1 MIISLEIQN
10 YAIIEKLHVAL
21 DKGLNI
27 ITGETGAGKSI
38 LLGALGLIMGK
49 RADTKVLYHQDR
61 KCIVEASFNIKS
73 YDLKGFFEANN
84 LDYDVELIIRREIS
98 PVGKS
103 RAFVNDTPVTL
114 AILQELTKSLVD
126 MHQQFDTLDI
136 HSSKWQ
142 MEVLDSLAG
151 NAKLLS
157 AYQLEFKEYKV
168 AEKRLKT
175 LEKEAAN
182 ALKELDYITFQ
193 FTELDEA
200 SLEFDEQE
208 SKEQLLNRLA
218 GTEDIQRIANSAY
231 FAIDESEQSIINQL
245 QIISQDLDNIK
256 ELDPKLSE
264 SYDRVLSSLEEL
276 RDIAAVLQDVN
287 ESVEHDPNLA
297 HETKERLDMI
307 YRLQKKHQVVS
318 IEELLTIQSDLH
330 TRINSQQKMDGE
342 INEIASKMH
351 KLETNLKVTAKKLS
365 TNRKKIAKSFAKDIE
380 MLLATLS
387 MEHAKIDARLTD
399 SDQLTPNGMDKI
411 DYYFSANKGGTL
423 GALKNVASG
432 GEISRLTLVIKSLVA
447 SSMALP
453 TLIFDE
459 IDTGVSGEVANRMA
473 EIISKLAK
481 KHQVMSITHSPQIAA
496 KAQHHY
502 FVYKHETETRTIT
515 NIKLLSANDRIVE
528 IAKMLSGNP
537 PSDAAV
543 ANAKELIGKKI

>member
-151 NAKLLS
+151 NTKLLS

-318 IEELLTIQSDLH
+318 IEELLTIQTDLH

>member
-10 YAIIEKLHVAL
+10 YAIIEELHVDL

-61 KCIVEASFNIKS
+61 KCIVEAKFDVSG
-73 YDLKGFFEANN
+73 YDLKGYFTTND
-84 LDYDVELIIRREIS
+84 LDYDTELIIRREIS
-98 PVGKS
+98 PAGKS

-114 AILQELTKSLVD
+114 SILQELTKSLVD

-136 HSSKWQ
+136 HSAKWQ

-151 NAKLLS
+151 NGKLLES
-157 AYQLEFKEYKV
+157 YQTEYKEYKS
-168 AEKRLKT
+168 AEKRLKS
-175 LEKEAAN
+175 LEEAAAN
-182 ALKELDYITFQ
+182 ALKELDYISFQ

-200 SLEFDEQE
+200 SLEHDEQE
-208 SKEQLLNRLA
+208 AKELLLNRLS
-218 GTEDIQRIANSAY
+218 GTEDIQRVASSAH
-231 FAIDESEQSIINQL
+231 FAIDESEQSIVDQL
-245 QIISQDLDNIK
+245 QSISQDLDHVK

-264 SYDRVLSSLEEL
+264 SYDRILSSIEEL
-276 RDIAAVLQDVN
+276 RDVAAVLQDVN
-287 ESVEHDPNLA
+287 EGVEHDPNLA
-297 HETKERLDMI
+297 QETQERLDLI
-307 YRLQKKHQVVS
+307 YRLQKKHQVLS
-318 IEELLTIQSDLH
+318 IEELLNIHTDLH
-330 TRINSQQKMDGE
+330 TKISSQEKMDGE
-342 INEIASKMH
+342 INEIASKLH
-351 KLETNLKVTAKKLS
+351 KLEKSLTETAKKLS
-365 TNRKKIAKSFAKDIE
+365 VSRKKVAKSFAKNVE
-380 MLLATLS
+380 ASLSTLS
-387 MEHAKIDARLTD
+387 MEHAKIEARLIETD
-399 SDQLTPNGMDKI
+399 HLTSTGLDKV

-473 EIISKLAK
+473 EIISKLAE

-496 KAQHHY
+496 KANHHY
-502 FVYKHETETRTIT
+502 FVYKQETDTRTIT
-515 NIKLLSANDRIVE
+515 NIKLLSNDDRVIE
-528 IAKMLSGNP
+528 LAKMLSGDP

-543 ANAKELIGKKI
+543 ANAKELIGK

>member
-61 KCIVEASFNIKS
+61 KCIVEANFNIKS

-84 LDYDVELIIRREIS
+84 LDYEIELIIRREIS

-151 NAKLLS
+151 NTKLLS

-218 GTEDIQRIANSAY
+218 GTEDIQRVANSAY

-264 SYDRVLSSLEEL
+264 SYDRMLSSLEEL

-297 HETKERLDMI
+297 QETKERLDMI

-318 IEELLTIQSDLH
+318 IEELLTIQTDLH

-399 SDQLTPNGMDKI
+399 SDQLTPNGMDKV

-515 NIKLLSANDRIVE
+515 NIKLLSANDRILE

>member
-61 KCIVEASFNIKS
+61 KCIVEARFNIKS

-84 LDYDVELIIRREIS
+84 LDYDIELIIRREIS

-151 NAKLLS
+151 NTKLLS

-218 GTEDIQRIANSAY
+218 GTEDIQRVANSAY

-297 HETKERLDMI
+297 QETQERLDMI

-318 IEELLTIQSDLH
+318 IEELLTIQTDLH

-351 KLETNLKVTAKKLS
+351 KLETSLKVTAKKLS
-365 TNRKKIAKSFAKDIE
+365 TSRKKIAKSFAKDIE
-380 MLLATLS
+380 VLLATLS

-399 SDQLTPNGMDKI
+399 SDQLTLSGLDKV

-515 NIKLLSANDRIVE
+515 NIKLLSADDRIVE

-543 ANAKELIGKKI
+543 ANARELIGKKI

>member
-61 KCIVEASFNIKS
+61 KCTVEARFNIKS

-84 LDYDVELIIRREIS
+84 LDYDIELIIRREIS

-126 MHQQFDTLDI
+126 MHQQFDTLDT

-151 NAKLLS
+151 NTKLLS

-200 SLEFDEQE
+200 SLKFDEQE

-218 GTEDIQRIANSAY
+218 GTEDIQRVANSAY

-287 ESVEHDPNLA
+287 ENVEHDPNLA
-297 HETKERLDMI
+297 QETQERLDMI

-318 IEELLTIQSDLH
+318 IEELLTIQTDLH

-351 KLETNLKVTAKKLS
+351 KLETSLKATAKKLS
-365 TNRKKIAKSFAKDIE
+365 TSRKKIAKSFAKDIE
-380 MLLATLS
+380 VLLATLS

-399 SDQLTPNGMDKI
+399 SDQLTPSGLDKV

-459 IDTGVSGEVANRMA
+459 IDSGVSGEVANRMA

-515 NIKLLSANDRIVE
+515 NIKLLSADDRIVE

-543 ANAKELIGKKI
+543 ANAKELIVKKI

>member
-38 LLGALGLIMGK
+38 LLGELGLIMGK

-218 GTEDIQRIANSAY
+218 GTEDIQRVANSAY

-318 IEELLTIQSDLH
+318 IEELLTIQTDLH

-528 IAKMLSGNP
+528 IAKMLSGNH

>member
-10 YAIIEKLHVAL
+10 YAIIEKLNVAL

-61 KCIVEASFNIKS
+61 KCIVEARFNIKS

-84 LDYDVELIIRREIS
+84 LDYDIELIIRREIS

-151 NAKLLS
+151 NTKLLS

-218 GTEDIQRIANSAY
+218 GTEDIQRVANSAY

-297 HETKERLDMI
+297 QETQERLDMI

-318 IEELLTIQSDLH
+318 IEELLTIQTDLH

-351 KLETNLKVTAKKLS
+351 KLETSLKATAKKLS
-365 TNRKKIAKSFAKDIE
+365 TSRKKIAKSFAKDIE
-380 MLLATLS
+380 VLLATLS

-399 SDQLTPNGMDKI
+399 SDQLTPSGLDKV

-515 NIKLLSANDRIVE
+515 NIKLLSADDRIVE

>member
-297 HETKERLDMI
+297 QETQERLDMI

-399 SDQLTPNGMDKI
+399 SDQLTPNGMDKV

>member
-10 YAIIEKLHVAL
+10 YAIIEKLNVAL

-61 KCIVEASFNIKS
+61 KCTVEARFNIKS

-84 LDYDVELIIRREIS
+84 LDYDIELIIRREIS

-151 NAKLLS
+151 NTKLLS

-200 SLEFDEQE
+200 SLKFDEQE

-218 GTEDIQRIANSAY
+218 GTEDIQRVANSAY

-287 ESVEHDPNLA
+287 ESVEYDPNLA
-297 HETKERLDMI
+297 QETQERLDMI

-318 IEELLTIQSDLH
+318 IEELLTIQTDLH

-351 KLETNLKVTAKKLS
+351 KLETSLKATAKKLS
-365 TNRKKIAKSFAKDIE
+365 TSRRKIAKSFAKDIE
-380 MLLATLS
+380 VLLATLS

-399 SDQLTPNGMDKI
+399 SDQLTPSGLDKV

-459 IDTGVSGEVANRMA
+459 IDSGVSGEVANRMA

-515 NIKLLSANDRIVE
+515 NIKLLSADDRIVE

>member
-61 KCIVEASFNIKS
+61 KCIVEARFNIKS

-84 LDYDVELIIRREIS
+84 LDYDIELIIRREIS

-151 NAKLLS
+151 NTKLLS

-218 GTEDIQRIANSAY
+218 GTEDIQRVANSAY

-297 HETKERLDMI
+297 QETQERLDMI

-318 IEELLTIQSDLH
+318 IEELLTIQTDLH

-351 KLETNLKVTAKKLS
+351 KLETSLKVTAKKLS
-365 TNRKKIAKSFAKDIE
+365 TSRKKIAKSFAKDIE
-380 MLLATLS
+380 VLLATLS

-399 SDQLTPNGMDKI
+399 SDQLTPSGLDKV

-515 NIKLLSANDRIVE
+515 NIKLLSADDRIVE

>member
-61 KCIVEASFNIKS
+61 KCIVEARFNIKS

-84 LDYDVELIIRREIS
+84 LDYDIELIIRREIS

-151 NAKLLS
+151 NTKLLS

-218 GTEDIQRIANSAY
+218 GTEDIQRVANSAY

-297 HETKERLDMI
+297 QETQERLDMI

-318 IEELLTIQSDLH
+318 IEELLTIQTDLH

-351 KLETNLKVTAKKLS
+351 KLETSLKVTAKKLS
-365 TNRKKIAKSFAKDIE
+365 TSRKKIAKSFAKDIE
-380 MLLATLS
+380 VLLATLS

-399 SDQLTPNGMDKI
+399 SDQLTLSGLDKV

-515 NIKLLSANDRIVE
+515 NIKLLSADDRIVE

>member
-84 LDYDVELIIRREIS
+84 LDYDIELIIRREIS

-193 FTELDEA
+193 FAELDEA

-218 GTEDIQRIANSAY
+218 GTEDIQRVANSAY

-297 HETKERLDMI
+297 QETQERLDMI

-318 IEELLTIQSDLH
+318 IEELLTIQTDLH

-399 SDQLTPNGMDKI
+399 SDQLTPNGMDKV

>member
-61 KCIVEASFNIKS
+61 KCIVEARFNIKS

-84 LDYDVELIIRREIS
+84 LDYDIELIIRREIS

-136 HSSKWQ
+136 HSSKWH

-151 NAKLLS
+151 NTKLLS

-218 GTEDIQRIANSAY
+218 GTEDIQRVANSAY

-297 HETKERLDMI
+297 QETQERLDMI

-318 IEELLTIQSDLH
+318 IEELLTIQTDLH

-351 KLETNLKVTAKKLS
+351 KLETSLKVTAKKLS
-365 TNRKKIAKSFAKDIE
+365 TSRKKIAKSFAKDIE
-380 MLLATLS
+380 VLLATLS

-399 SDQLTPNGMDKI
+399 SDQLTLSGLDKV

-515 NIKLLSANDRIVE
+515 NIKLLSADDRIVE

-543 ANAKELIGKKI
+543 ANARELIGKKI

>member
-84 LDYDVELIIRREIS
+84 LDYDIELIIRREIS

-151 NAKLLS
+151 NTKLLS

-193 FTELDEA
+193 FAELDEA

-218 GTEDIQRIANSAY
+218 GTEDIQRVANSAY

-297 HETKERLDMI
+297 QETQERLDMI

-318 IEELLTIQSDLH
+318 IEELLTIQTDLH

-399 SDQLTPNGMDKI
+399 SDQLTPNGMDKV

>member
-10 YAIIEKLHVAL
+10 YAIIEKLHVTL

-61 KCIVEASFNIKS
+61 KCIVEARFNIKS

-84 LDYDVELIIRREIS
+84 LDYDIELIIRREIS

-151 NAKLLS
+151 NTKLLS

-218 GTEDIQRIANSAY
+218 GTEDIQRVANSAY

-297 HETKERLDMI
+297 QETQERLDMI

-318 IEELLTIQSDLH
+318 IEELLTIQTDLH

-351 KLETNLKVTAKKLS
+351 KLETSLKATAKKLS
-365 TNRKKIAKSFAKDIE
+365 TSRKKIAKSFAKDIE
-380 MLLATLS
+380 VLLATLS

-399 SDQLTPNGMDKI
+399 SDQLTPSGLDKV

-515 NIKLLSANDRIVE
+515 NIKLLSADDRIVE

>member
-297 HETKERLDMI
+297 QETQERLDMI

-318 IEELLTIQSDLH
+318 IEELLTIQTDLH

-399 SDQLTPNGMDKI
+399 SDQLTPNGMDKV

>member
-218 GTEDIQRIANSAY
+218 GTEDIQRVANSAY

-297 HETKERLDMI
+297 QETQERLDMI

-318 IEELLTIQSDLH
+318 IEELLTIQTDLH

-399 SDQLTPNGMDKI
+399 SDQLTPNGMDKV

>member
-84 LDYDVELIIRREIS
+84 LDYDIELIIRREIS
-98 PVGKS
+98 PAGKS

-157 AYQLEFKEYKV
+157 AYKLEFKEYKV

-193 FTELDEA
+193 FAELDEA

-318 IEELLTIQSDLH
+318 IEELLTIQTDLH

-387 MEHAKIDARLTD
+387 IEHAKIDARLTD

>member
-193 FTELDEA
+193 FAELDEA

-318 IEELLTIQSDLH
+318 IEELLTIQTDLH

>member
-61 KCIVEASFNIKS
+61 KCIVEARFNIKS

-84 LDYDVELIIRREIS
+84 LDYDIELIIRREIS

-151 NAKLLS
+151 NTKLLS

-218 GTEDIQRIANSAY
+218 GTEDIQRVANSAY

-287 ESVEHDPNLA
+287 ENVEHDPNLA
-297 HETKERLDMI
+297 QETQERLDII

-318 IEELLTIQSDLH
+318 IEELLTIQTDLH

-351 KLETNLKVTAKKLS
+351 KLETSLKATAKKLS
-365 TNRKKIAKSFAKDIE
+365 TSRKKIAKSFAKDIE
-380 MLLATLS
+380 VLLATLS

-399 SDQLTPNGMDKI
+399 SDQLTPSGLDKV

-515 NIKLLSANDRIVE
+515 NIKLLSADDRIVE

>member
-61 KCIVEASFNIKS
+61 KCIVEARFNIKS

-84 LDYDVELIIRREIS
+84 LDYDIELIIRREIS

-151 NAKLLS
+151 NTKLLS

-218 GTEDIQRIANSAY
+218 GTEDIQRVANSAY

-287 ESVEHDPNLA
+287 ESVEYDPNLA
-297 HETKERLDMI
+297 QETQERLDMI

-318 IEELLTIQSDLH
+318 IEELLTIQTDLH

-351 KLETNLKVTAKKLS
+351 KLETSLKATAKKLS
-365 TNRKKIAKSFAKDIE
+365 TSRKKIAKSFAKDIE
-380 MLLATLS
+380 VLLATLS

-399 SDQLTPNGMDKI
+399 SDQLTPSGLDKV

-515 NIKLLSANDRIVE
+515 NIKLLSADDRIVE

>member
-1 MIISLEIQN
+1 
-10 YAIIEKLHVAL
+10 
-21 DKGLNI
+21 
-27 ITGETGAGKSI
+27 
-38 LLGALGLIMGK
+38 MGK

-61 KCIVEASFNIKS
+61 KCIVEARFNIKS

-84 LDYDVELIIRREIS
+84 LDYDIELIIRREIS

-151 NAKLLS
+151 NTKLLS

-218 GTEDIQRIANSAY
+218 GTEDIQRVANSAY

-297 HETKERLDMI
+297 QETQERLDMI
-307 YRLQKKHQVVS
+307 YRLQKKQKEVS
-318 IEELLTIQSDLH
+318 IEELLTIQTDLH

-351 KLETNLKVTAKKLS
+351 KLETSLKATAKKLS
-365 TNRKKIAKSFAKDIE
+365 TSRKKIAKSFAKDIE
-380 MLLATLS
+380 VLLATLS

-399 SDQLTPNGMDKI
+399 SDQLTPSGLDKV

-515 NIKLLSANDRIVE
+515 NIKLLSADDRIVE

>member
-84 LDYDVELIIRREIS
+84 LDYDIELIIRREIS

-151 NAKLLS
+151 NTKLLS

-297 HETKERLDMI
+297 QETQERLDMI

-318 IEELLTIQSDLH
+318 IEELLTIQTDLH

-399 SDQLTPNGMDKI
+399 SDQLTPNGMDKV

>member
-61 KCIVEASFNIKS
+61 KCIVEARFNIKS

-84 LDYDVELIIRREIS
+84 LDYDIELIIRREIS

-151 NAKLLS
+151 NTKLLS

-218 GTEDIQRIANSAY
+218 GTEDIQRVANSAY

-297 HETKERLDMI
+297 QETQERLDMI

-318 IEELLTIQSDLH
+318 IEELLTIQTDLH

-351 KLETNLKVTAKKLS
+351 KLETSLKVTAKKLS
-365 TNRKKIAKSFAKDIE
+365 TSRKKIAKSFAKDIE
-380 MLLATLS
+380 VLLATLS

-399 SDQLTPNGMDKI
+399 SDQLTPSGLDKV

-515 NIKLLSANDRIVE
+515 NIKLLSADDRIVE

-543 ANAKELIGKKI
+543 ANARELIGKKI

>member
-61 KCIVEASFNIKS
+61 KCIVEARFNIKS

-84 LDYDVELIIRREIS
+84 LDYDIELIIRREIS

-151 NAKLLS
+151 NTKLLS

-218 GTEDIQRIANSAY
+218 GTEDIQRVANSAY

-256 ELDPKLSE
+256 ELDSKLSE

-287 ESVEHDPNLA
+287 ESIEHDPNLA
-297 HETKERLDMI
+297 QETQERLDMI

-318 IEELLTIQSDLH
+318 IEELLTIQTDLH

-351 KLETNLKVTAKKLS
+351 KLETSLKATAKKLS
-365 TNRKKIAKSFAKDIE
+365 TSRKKIAKSFAKDIE
-380 MLLATLS
+380 VLLATLS

-399 SDQLTPNGMDKI
+399 SDQLTPSGLDKV

-515 NIKLLSANDRIVE
+515 NIKLLSADDRIVE

>member
-10 YAIIEKLHVAL
+10 YAIIEELHVRL

-49 RADTKVLYHQDR
+49 RADKKVLYHQDR
-61 KCIVEASFNIKS
+61 KCIVEARFDITS
-73 YDLKGFFEANN
+73 YDLKDFFEMHD
-84 LDYDVELIIRREIS
+84 LDYEEELIVRREIS
-98 PVGKS
+98 PSGKS

-114 AILQELTKSLVD
+114 AVLQELTKSLVD

-136 HSSKWQ
+136 HSPKWQ

-151 NAKLLS
+151 NGKLLS
-157 AYQLEFKEYKV
+157 KYQTEYKEYKI
-168 AEKRLKT
+168 AEKRLKE
-175 LEKEAAN
+175 LEEAAAN

-200 SLEFDEQE
+200 SLEHDEQE
-208 SKEQLLNRLA
+208 VKEQLLNRLS
-218 GTEDIQRIANSAY
+218 GTEDIQRVASSAH

-245 QIISQDLDNIK
+245 QSISNDLDNIK
-256 ELDPKLSE
+256 ELDPKLDS
-264 SYDRVLSSLEEL
+264 SYERILSSLEEL

-297 HETKERLDMI
+297 NETQERLDLI
-307 YRLQKKHQVVS
+307 YRLQKKHQVTSV
-318 IEELLTIQSDLH
+318 EELLTIQSDLH
-330 TRINSQQKMDGE
+330 IKISSQQKMDGE
-342 INEIASKMH
+342 INEIASTMD
-351 KLETNLKVTAKKLS
+351 KLETSLKASAKKLS
-365 TNRKKIAKSFAKDIE
+365 NSRKKIAKSFAKDVE
-380 MLLATLS
+380 TALATLS
-387 MEHAKIDARLTD
+387 MEHAKIEARITDAEK
-399 SDQLTPNGMDKI
+399 LTPTGLDQI
-411 DYYFSANKGGTL
+411 EYYFSANKGGKL
-423 GALKNVASG
+423 GALKSVASG

-473 EIISKLAK
+473 EIIGKLSRE
-481 KHQVMSITHSPQIAA
+481 HQVMSITHSPQIAA
-496 KAQHHY
+496 KANHHY

-515 NIKLLSANDRIVE
+515 NIKLLSSDDRIVE

-537 PSDAAV
+537 PSKAAI
-543 ANAKELIGKKI
+543 ANAKGLIGS

>member
-61 KCIVEASFNIKS
+61 KCIVEARFNIKS

-84 LDYDVELIIRREIS
+84 LDYDIELIIRREIS

-151 NAKLLS
+151 NTKLLS

-218 GTEDIQRIANSAY
+218 GTEDIQRVANSAY

-297 HETKERLDMI
+297 QETQERLDMI

-318 IEELLTIQSDLH
+318 IEELLTIQTDLH

-351 KLETNLKVTAKKLS
+351 KLETSLKVTAKKLS
-365 TNRKKIAKSFAKDIE
+365 TSRKKIAKSFAKDIE
-380 MLLATLS
+380 VLLATLS

-399 SDQLTPNGMDKI
+399 SDQLTPSGLDKV

-515 NIKLLSANDRIVE
+515 NIKLLSADDRIVE

-543 ANAKELIGKKI
+543 ANAKELIGKKM

>member
-61 KCIVEASFNIKS
+61 KCIVEARFNIKS

-84 LDYDVELIIRREIS
+84 LDYDIELIIRREIS

-151 NAKLLS
+151 NTKLLS

-218 GTEDIQRIANSAY
+218 GTEDIQRVANSAY

-297 HETKERLDMI
+297 QETQERLDMI

-318 IEELLTIQSDLH
+318 IEELLTIQTDLH

-351 KLETNLKVTAKKLS
+351 KLETSLKATAKKLS
-365 TNRKKIAKSFAKDIE
+365 TSRKKIAKSFAKDIE
-380 MLLATLS
+380 VLLATLS

-399 SDQLTPNGMDKI
+399 SDQLTPSGLDKV

-459 IDTGVSGEVANRMA
+459 IDSGVSGEVANRMA

-515 NIKLLSANDRIVE
+515 NIKLLSADDRIVE

>member
-297 HETKERLDMI
+297 QETQERLDMI

>member
-10 YAIIEKLHVAL
+10 YAIIEKLHVAI

-136 HSSKWQ
+136 HSSKLQ

-264 SYDRVLSSLEEL
+264 SYDSVLSSLEEL

-297 HETKERLDMI
+297 HETKDRLDMI

-481 KHQVMSITHSPQIAA
+481 KHQVMSITHSHQIAD

-515 NIKLLSANDRIVE
+515 NIKLLSSNDRIVE

>member
-84 LDYDVELIIRREIS
+84 LDYDIELIIRREIS

-218 GTEDIQRIANSAY
+218 GTEDIQRVANSAY

-297 HETKERLDMI
+297 QETQERLDMI

-318 IEELLTIQSDLH
+318 IEELLTIQTDLH

-399 SDQLTPNGMDKI
+399 SDQLTPNGMDKV

>member
-151 NAKLLS
+151 NTKLLS

>member
-151 NAKLLS
+151 NTKLLS

-193 FTELDEA
+193 FAELDEA

-318 IEELLTIQSDLH
+318 IEELLTIQTDLH

-543 ANAKELIGKKI
+543 ANAKELIGKNI

>member
-218 GTEDIQRIANSAY
+218 GTEDIQRVANSAY

-318 IEELLTIQSDLH
+318 IEELLTIQTDLH

-399 SDQLTPNGMDKI
+399 SDQLTPNGMDKV

>member
-61 KCIVEASFNIKS
+61 KCIVEARFNIKS

-84 LDYDVELIIRREIS
+84 LDYEIELIIRREIS

-151 NAKLLS
+151 NTKLLS

-218 GTEDIQRIANSAY
+218 GTEDIQRVANSAY

-264 SYDRVLSSLEEL
+264 SYDRILSSLEEL

-297 HETKERLDMI
+297 QETKERLDMI

-318 IEELLTIQSDLH
+318 IEELLTIQTDLH

-399 SDQLTPNGMDKI
+399 SDQLTPNGMDKV

-515 NIKLLSANDRIVE
+515 NIKLLSANDRILE

>member
-193 FTELDEA
+193 FAELDEA

-218 GTEDIQRIANSAY
+218 GTEDIQRVANSAY

-297 HETKERLDMI
+297 QETQERLDMI

-318 IEELLTIQSDLH
+318 IEELLTIQTDLH